1 MATVAVTDHAL
12 QTSRTLITELLTPF
26 NIGGVAIRFWD
37 GSLWQLDLPN
47 PAKVTIALKTP
58 GALRHMF
65 LPPSDLKMGE
75 AYIYNDFD
83 IEGDIS
89 AIFPLINAITGQ
101 GWGRMEQIRFGARL
115 LSLPRTHEHVTAET
129 QHLRGRQHSRDRDKQ
144 AIKYHY
150 DRSNA
155 FYQLFLD
162 QRMVYSCAYF
172 PDGDT
177 TLDQAQVQK
186 LDYLCRKLRL
196 QPGEQLLDIG
206 CGWGGLLIYAAQHYG
221 VYGRGITLSEEQ
233 AKLARERIDAAGLA
247 DRCSVEVRDYREVQ
261 PPQGGFDKL
270 VSVGMFE
277 HVGGEM
283 LDTYF
288 RRAYS
293 LLKPGGVFLNHGIA
307 QDARQPFVKK
317 NTFVTT
323 YVFPDGE
330 LLPLNTTLHAAEMS
344 GFEVRDVE
352 SLREHYSMTLRH
364 WINNLEAHADEARQE
379 TDETT
384 YRVWRLYMAGA
395 QNAFD
400 TGLNNLYQTLMV
412 KPLAPGKNTLPLSR
426 ADWYTRSESGEGA
439 PNVAL

>member
-1 MATVAVTDHAL
+1 V
-12 QTSRTLITELLTPF
+12 R
-26 NIGGVAIRFWD
+26 
-37 GSLWQLDLPN
+37 
-47 PAKVTIALKTP
+47 
-58 GALRHMF
+58 
-65 LPPSDLKMGE
+65 
-75 AYIYNDFD
+75 
-83 IEGDIS
+83 

-101 GWGRMEQIRFGARL
+101 GWGRMEQMRFGARL

-412 KPLAPGKNTLPLSR
+412 KPLSPGKNTLPLSR

-439 PNVAL
+439 PNVTL